1 MAIPSNVQNAIN
13 NGYDFRFGDYISRG
27 FQLVQKNVGLF
38 IAGTFVFFL
47 IISAMSMVSTA
58 IGGALAIL
66 GGLAGILANQLISQ
80 VISAAVAGPLTAG
93 FYQAAN
99 KSDTDK
105 PLEFGDF
112 FAGFSKWTALFTTTI
127 MTALVVLV
135 ASVPGIYLL
144 FEAGLDFTALQ
155 GPRAME
161 VFEDIDWSSIS
172 LGAIVALI
180 PAIYL
185 TVSYAWAP
193 MLTWFYDIQGWEALE
208 TSRKLAAKNFL
219 PLFGL
224 VCVLGIIMLLGVLLL
239 CVGVLF
245 TFPVYAAGIYASFA
259 DAVGL
264 NRNNSPY
271 KDDVIDHFAPNV

>member
-1 MAIPSNVQNAIN
+1 MAIPSNVQNAID

-27 FQLVQKNVGLF
+27 FQLVQKNAGLF
-38 IAGTFVFFL
+38 IAGTLVFFF
-47 IISAMSMVSTA
+47 IIGAASTVSSLV
-58 IGGALAIL
+58 GAGLAVL

-80 VISAAVAGPLTAG
+80 LVSAAVAGPLTAG
-93 FYQAAN
+93 FYHAAN

-135 ASVPGIYLL
+135 ACIPGIYLM

-155 GPRAME
+155 GPQAVE
-161 VFEDIDWSSIS
+161 ALEDIEWSSIA
-172 LGAIVALI
+172 LGGIVAFI
-180 PAIYL
+180 PALYL

-219 PLFGL
+219 PLLGL
-224 VCVLGIIMLLGVLLL
+224 IIVLGFIMALGILLL

-264 NRNNSPY
+264 NRNDAAD
-271 KDDVIDHFAPNV
+271 KDDFIDHFAPNV